1 MKSAAVLLISLAVGL
16 AGLIYVTG
24 IRIFVVKGNSVLQR
38 QGTVLVHGMY
48 DSPMVDNPEAL
59 CARTGKAGEYCAA
72 GAAVGYLQQAKVIT
86 TLPFNQALYDM
97 AP

>member
-1 MKSAAVLLISLAVGL
+1 MRIAFVFLLSVAVGL
-16 AGLIYVTG
+16 AGLVYFTG
-24 IRIFVVKGNSVLQR
+24 VRIFVVKGNSVLQR

-48 DSPMVDNPEAL
+48 DSPLVDNPEAL